1 MSPSVNLLKVGRQLL
16 KGDSRLGTPATSSS
30 ALRVVREKATAPTA
44 NLRVKTNFSS
54 SSNTGCTSV
63 PEAHVSAAGSKRSF
77 SHNCGLHGQNNG
89 SLSNKSRPSPPA
101 SREKAPLST
110 LSKNQP
116 SPANTRQNYG
126 ASLASR
132 SNSGSNKGSDSSQV
146 TRRSGKSISCGHN
159 CSTKPENPERYLTP
173 LQQKEVTIRHLKKKL
188 KESECKVTER
198 EREIEKLKAQVE
210 RMKEDWIEDECNH
223 VEMELSL
230 LEARREI
237 KELKQVIESMKN
249 SLAEK
254 DKKFQKYF
262 LEISI
267 ENKKMESL
275 VSSMEMALKS
285 SVRDEQRPEYTCDS
299 EGKPLCTTMPDSPTT
314 EDQALEEL
322 ADSGLFLHEDT
333 ANGTDLFE
341 ESLTTTTPELSEPAP
356 SNSTVNQEMLENVLD
371 EKLTFSQEEEE
382 KVRNMMV
389 EQTIHTDVVPYSLEG
404 EQFIQNM
411 FRAQSSRCLSS
422 KPAFF
427 TEGIGSIS
435 LESLS
440 DSGIVVDLTPGEP
453 NSTILLSPV
462 TPPCR
467 KVEHGV
473 NENHFVEE
481 LDFTEPHDDEVFGYV
496 NTVSQ
501 TGIKKRYWSSRLASD
516 LAVAAPVVPTIMQP
530 FSTHGAGT
538 DLIYSTR
545 ALFCSSVLVHRF
557 ALDYLICPINRFEN
571 MLLVS
576 EWKR

>member
-1 MSPSVNLLKVGRQLL
+1 MPQ
-16 KGDSRLGTPATSSS
+16 
-30 ALRVVREKATAPTA
+30 
-44 NLRVKTNFSS
+44 
-54 SSNTGCTSV
+54 
-63 PEAHVSAAGSKRSF
+63 
-77 SHNCGLHGQNNG
+77 
-89 SLSNKSRPSPPA
+89 
-101 SREKAPLST
+101 
-110 LSKNQP
+110 
-116 SPANTRQNYG
+116 
-126 ASLASR
+126 ASR

-173 LQQKEVTIRHLKKKL
+173 LQQKEVTIRHLKIKL

-267 ENKKMESL
+267 ENKKLESL

-341 ESLTTTTPELSEPAP
+341 ESLTTTTSELSEPAP
-356 SNSTVNQEMLENVLD
+356 SNST
-371 EKLTFSQEEEE
+371 
-382 KVRNMMV
+382 
-389 EQTIHTDVVPYSLEG
+389 
-404 EQFIQNM
+404 
-411 FRAQSSRCLSS
+411 A
-422 KPAFF
+422 
-427 TEGIGSIS
+427 
-435 LESLS
+435 
-440 DSGIVVDLTPGEP
+440 
-453 NSTILLSPV
+453 
-462 TPPCR
+462 
-467 KVEHGV
+467 
-473 NENHFVEE
+473 
-481 LDFTEPHDDEVFGYV
+481 
-496 NTVSQ
+496 
-501 TGIKKRYWSSRLASD
+501 
-516 LAVAAPVVPTIMQP
+516 
-530 FSTHGAGT
+530 
-538 DLIYSTR
+538 
-545 ALFCSSVLVHRF
+545 
-557 ALDYLICPINRFEN
+557 
-571 MLLVS
+571 
-576 EWKR
+576 

>member
-1 MSPSVNLLKVGRQLL
+1 
-16 KGDSRLGTPATSSS
+16 
-30 ALRVVREKATAPTA
+30 
-44 NLRVKTNFSS
+44 
-54 SSNTGCTSV
+54 
-63 PEAHVSAAGSKRSF
+63 
-77 SHNCGLHGQNNG
+77 
-89 SLSNKSRPSPPA
+89 
-101 SREKAPLST
+101 
-110 LSKNQP
+110 
-116 SPANTRQNYG
+116 
-126 ASLASR
+126 
-132 SNSGSNKGSDSSQV
+132 
-146 TRRSGKSISCGHN
+146 
-159 CSTKPENPERYLTP
+159 
-173 LQQKEVTIRHLKKKL
+173 
-188 KESECKVTER
+188 
-198 EREIEKLKAQVE
+198 
-210 RMKEDWIEDECNH
+210 MKEDWIEDECNH

-267 ENKKMESL
+267 ENKKLESL

-389 EQTIHTDVVPYSLEG
+389 EQTIQTDVVPYSLEG

-440 DSGIVVDLTPGEP
+440 DSGIVADLTPGEP

-467 KVEHGV
+467 KVE
-473 NENHFVEE
+473 
-481 LDFTEPHDDEVFGYV
+481 T
-496 NTVSQ
+496 
-501 TGIKKRYWSSRLASD
+501 
-516 LAVAAPVVPTIMQP
+516 
-530 FSTHGAGT
+530 
-538 DLIYSTR
+538 
-545 ALFCSSVLVHRF
+545 
-557 ALDYLICPINRFEN
+557 
-571 MLLVS
+571 
-576 EWKR
+576 

>member
-1 MSPSVNLLKVGRQLL
+1 MSS
-16 KGDSRLGTPATSSS
+16 ATSTTSLPSGLAVLTTFPDVLFIPEIIFGGLVWILVASS
-30 ALRVVREKATAPTA
+30 KVQLPMLQGWVMFVSVFCFVMSITLLCLYICGAHGG
-44 NLRVKTNFSS
+44 SS
-54 SSNTGCTSV
+54 SWVTLAVICQETASLFYRSMAV
-63 PEAHVSAAGSKRSF
+63 LEAYSTYISF
-77 SHNCGLHGQNNG
+77 G
-89 SLSNKSRPSPPA
+89 
-101 SREKAPLST
+101 
-110 LSKNQP
+110 
-116 SPANTRQNYG
+116 PANAVMMTVYQENVAAVNYG

-173 LQQKEVTIRHLKKKL
+173 LQQKEVTIRHLKIKL

-267 ENKKMESL
+267 ENKKLESL

-341 ESLTTTTPELSEPAP
+341 ESLTTTTPEL
-356 SNSTVNQEMLENVLD
+356 
-371 EKLTFSQEEEE
+371 
-382 KVRNMMV
+382 
-389 EQTIHTDVVPYSLEG
+389 
-404 EQFIQNM
+404 
-411 FRAQSSRCLSS
+411 
-422 KPAFF
+422 
-427 TEGIGSIS
+427 
-435 LESLS
+435 
-440 DSGIVVDLTPGEP
+440 
-453 NSTILLSPV
+453 
-462 TPPCR
+462 
-467 KVEHGV
+467 
-473 NENHFVEE
+473 NHFVDQEA
-481 LDFTEPHDDEVFGYV
+481 VF
-496 NTVSQ
+496 
-501 TGIKKRYWSSRLASD
+501 
-516 LAVAAPVVPTIMQP
+516 
-530 FSTHGAGT
+530 
-538 DLIYSTR
+538 
-545 ALFCSSVLVHRF
+545 
-557 ALDYLICPINRFEN
+557 
-571 MLLVS
+571 
-576 EWKR
+576 

>member
-1 MSPSVNLLKVGRQLL
+1 MFP
-16 KGDSRLGTPATSSS
+16 TPAPHR
-30 ALRVVREKATAPTA
+30 AGVFLVPTY
-44 NLRVKTNFSS
+44 LHSEHDQGDQGEYRIKTNFSS

-237 KELKQVIESMKN
+237 KELKRGIESMKK

-262 LEISI
+262 LEVSI
-267 ENKKMESL
+267 ENKKLESL

-322 ADSGLFLHEDT
+322 AGSGLFLHEDT

-341 ESLTTTTPELSEPAP
+341 ESLTTTTSELSDSAP
-356 SNSTVNQEMLENVLD
+356 SNSIVNQEMLENVLG

-389 EQTIHTDVVPYSLEG
+389 EQTIQTDVVPYSLEG

-411 FRAQSSRCLSS
+411 SRAQSSRCLSS

-427 TEGIGSIS
+427 PEGIGSIS

-473 NENHFVEE
+473 NENHFVKE

-501 TGIKKRYWSSRLASD
+501 TGIKKTYWSSRLASD
-516 LAVAAPVVPTIMQP
+516 LAVAAPVVPTIMRA

-538 DLIYSTR
+538 DLIYSTG